1 MPKFGSKSVERLN
14 TCHPDLIKVFK
25 EVIKYYDC
33 TVTCGYRGE
42 EDQNKAFDEGRSKA
56 KYPKGK
62 HNKLP
67 SNAVDVYPYP
77 IDFENYD
84 RLSHF
89 AGFVI
94 AIAKT
99 MGINLRWGRDW
110 HNEFY
115 TKRNDSTTFKDYPHF
130 ELIDEG

>member
-1 MPKFGSKSVERLN
+1 MPKFGTKSKERLN
-14 TCHPDLIKVFK
+14 TCHPDLIAVFN

-42 EDQNKAFDEGRSKA
+42 QEQNKAFDEGRSKA
-56 KYPKGK
+56 KFPKGK
-62 HNKLP
+62 HNKNP
-67 SNAVDVYPYP
+67 STAVDVYPYP

-94 AIAKT
+94 GIAKT
-99 MGINLRWGRDW
+99 MGVDLRWGRDW
-110 HNEFY
+110 KNEFY
-115 TKRNDSTTFKDYPHF
+115 AKKKDTTTFKDYPHF
-130 ELIDEG
+130 ELINEE

>member
-1 MPKFGSKSVERLN
+1 MPKFGTKSVERLN
-14 TCHPDLIKVFK
+14 TCHPDLIAVFS

-56 KYPKGK
+56 RYPKGK
-62 HNKLP
+62 HNKNP
-67 SNAVDVYPYP
+67 SIAVDVYPYP

-94 AIAKT
+94 GIAKT
-99 MGINLRWGRDW
+99 MGVDLRWGRDW
-110 HNEFY
+110 KNEFY
-115 TKRNDSTTFKDYPHF
+115 AKKKDTTTFKDYPHF
-130 ELIDEG
+130 ELINEE